1 MLSMMDHITRRLD
14 KLDSKND
21 DIKTEKKEPKLR
33 FDKKVQKCQGDFVI
47 CGDIYQ
53 RKRARSCHILSHRV
67 TNRPLTLGKAYEV
80 SSIIRIRDER
90 TWPNNIRPRGRRS
103 AQWSYVSTWFQ
114 INVDVS
120 DSLDP
125 VSREDVNVIL
135 VNENGEISG
144 KSKVV
149 SKKDG
154 IYGVRFMC
162 KLLGTKHTL
171 VSH

>member
-1 MLSMMDHITRRLD
+1 M
-14 KLDSKND
+14 
-21 DIKTEKKEPKLR
+21 
-33 FDKKVQKCQGDFVI
+33 
-47 CGDIYQ
+47 
-53 RKRARSCHILSHRV
+53 
-67 TNRPLTLGKAYEV
+67 
-80 SSIIRIRDER
+80 
-90 TWPNNIRPRGRRS
+90 
-103 AQWSYVSTWFQ
+103 
-114 INVDVS
+114 S

-162 KLLGTKHTL
+162 KLLGNIHSFRTKRDF
-171 VSH
+171 